1 IVIENGYVES
11 QGNHK
16 KLIEESKLYNN
27 LLEKTKL
34 AEEFIY

>member
-1 IVIENGYVES
+1 VES

-16 KLIEESKLYNN
+16 ELIEESKLYNN